1 MPTLYKRTFNLK
13 DSLSD
18 TEVLD
23 DWRFMEEVLP
33 AGPASPLDTIGEGL
47 FWCRSAEGRH
57 YHIVGHGRCQHL

>member
-1 MPTLYKRTFNLK
+1 MSTLYKRPFNLK

-33 AGPASPLDTIGEGL
+33 AGPASP
-47 FWCRSAEGRH
+47 W
-57 YHIVGHGRCQHL
+57 GHDR